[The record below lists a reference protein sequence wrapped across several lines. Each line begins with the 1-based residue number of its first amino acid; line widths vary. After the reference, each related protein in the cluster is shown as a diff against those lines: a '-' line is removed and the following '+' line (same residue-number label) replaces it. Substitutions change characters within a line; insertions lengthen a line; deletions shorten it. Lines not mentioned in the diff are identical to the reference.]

1 MSSYLNS
8 LNNQQK
14 LAVTTLD
21 GPLQVLAGAGSGKTK
36 VLTTRIAYLL
46 EQKKCF
52 GQQILCVT
60 FTNKAANE
68 MRERVL
74 QLVNSR
80 SVAFPWL
87 GTFHSICNKMLRKNA
102 EAVNLKPNFSII
114 DTLDQIKL
122 IKNILDSE
130 NIDLKKNPPKQIA
143 FQIDSW
149 KNKAL
154 LPQEITLKNQEF
166 HLKNALQ
173 VYGVYQKK
181 LQTMN
186 CVDFGDLILHV
197 VTILKKFEDIRKIYQ
212 NNFKYIL
219 VDEFQDTNYIQN
231 LWLQLLTSEN
241 NNICDVGDDDQSIY
255 SWRGAEVKN
264 ILNFKKEYKDT
275 QSIKLEQNYRS
286 TKNILNTASSLIAN
300 NEDRLDKNIWSD
312 LGDGEKVKV
321 KSYFDGR
328 NEATGISDTIE
339 QNLSK
344 KYNLNN
350 ISILVRA
357 AFQTREFEERFIKIG
372 LPYRIIGGLKFYERS
387 EIKDALSYLR
397 LINQTNDD
405 LSFERIVN
413 KPKRS
418 IGDSSL
424 KKIHDYARIKDLSL
438 FDASQEILKENILK
452 PKTVQNLKNFLIHI
466 HSWKANAKKID
477 HITLLENILDESGYA
492 MMLKNERTPE
502 ADDKLEN
509 LKELKASM
517 KGYSS
522 LDEFLENISLQTSID
537 EEWDGEK
544 INIMT
549 IHSAKGLEFDAVFLP
564 GWEEGLFP
572 HQKSI
577 DEKGVTG
584 IEEERRLAY
593 VAITKAKKDLY
604 ISFALQRKFFGRQND
619 NYDFYS
625 SLQSRFIDELDK
637 KYLEISIDEE
647 KDDDFI
653 FDQDF
658 NNESKK
664 NSPGW
669 KRYQDNLNQ
678 PKENI
683 KTINYTENLTEFT
696 VGETVKH
703 DGFGEGK
710 IIHIEGNKL
719 LINFKNQGEKKEI
732 DKFIR
737 KAVNDYLKKNK
748 KTFNKTKN

>member
-36 VLTTRIAYLL
+36 VLTTRIACLL

-102 EAVNLKPNFSII
+102 EAANLKPNFSII

-241 NNICDVGDDDQSIY
+241 NNICVVGDDDQSIY

-286 TKNILNTASSLIAN
+286 TKNILNTASSLITN

-328 NEATGISDTIE
+328 NEATGISDIIE

-477 HITLLENILDESGYA
+477 HITLLENVLDESGYA

-537 EEWDGEK
+537 EEWDGKK

-584 IEEERRLAY
+584 VEEERRLAY
-593 VAITKAKKDLY
+593 VAITRAKKDLY

-647 KDDDFI
+647 KDDDFV

-658 NNESKK
+658 NIESKK

-719 LINFKNQGEKKEI
+719 LINFKNQGEKKVI
-732 DKFIR
+732 DKFIS
-737 KAVNDYLKKNK
+737 KAVNE
-748 KTFNKTKN
+748 

>member
-14 LAVTTLD
+14 LAVSSTE

-36 VLTTRIAYLL
+36 VLTSRIAYLIQ
-46 EQKKCF
+46 QKKCF

-74 QLVNSR
+74 KLVNSK

-102 EAVNLKPNFSII
+102 EAVSLKPNFTII

-122 IKNILDSE
+122 IKNILSAE
-130 NIDLKKNPPKQIA
+130 NIDIKKNPPKQIA
-143 FQIDSW
+143 FHIDQW

-154 LPQEITLKNQEF
+154 LPDHVKLKNQEF
-166 HLKNALQ
+166 NLVNALK
-173 VYGVYQKK
+173 VYKIYQKR
-181 LQTMN
+181 LLVMN

-197 VTILKKFEDIRKIYQ
+197 VTILKKFEDIKKIYQ
-212 NNFKYIL
+212 RNFKYIL
-219 VDEFQDTNYIQN
+219 VDEFQDTNYVQN
-231 LWLQLLTSEN
+231 LWLQLLTSQK
-241 NNICDVGDDDQSIY
+241 NNICVVGDDDQSIY

-264 ILNFKKEYKDT
+264 ILEFKNNYQNT
-275 QSIKLEQNYRS
+275 QTIKLEQNYRS
-286 TKNILNTASSLIAN
+286 TENILNSATSLISN
-300 NEDRLDKNIWSD
+300 NEDRLEKNIWSE
-312 LGDGEKVKV
+312 LGDGEKVKI
-321 KSYFDGR
+321 KSYFDGIS
-328 NEATGISDTIE
+328 EATGISDIIE

-344 KYNLNN
+344 KFKLNE

-357 AFQTREFEERFIKIG
+357 AFQTRELEERFIKIG

-387 EIKDALSYLR
+387 EIKDALGYLR
-397 LINQTNDD
+397 LINQSSDD
-405 LSFERIVN
+405 ISFERIIN
-413 KPKRS
+413 NPKRS
-418 IGDSSL
+418 IGDSSI
-424 KKIHDYARIKDLSL
+424 KKIHDFAREKDLSL

-452 PKTVQNLKNFLIHI
+452 PKTIQNLKSFLVNMI
-466 HSWKANAKKID
+466 SWKQKSKDID
-477 HITLLENILDESGYA
+477 HISLLEIVLDESGYSS
-492 MMLKNERTPE
+492 MLKNERTPE
-502 ADDKLEN
+502 ADGRLEN
-509 LKELKASM
+509 LKELKSSM
-517 KGYSS
+517 KNYSS
-522 LDEFLENISLQTSID
+522 LNEFLENISLQTAID

-577 DEKGVTG
+577 DEKGAEG

-593 VAITKAKKDLY
+593 VAITRAKKELF
-604 ISFALQRKFFGRQND
+604 ISFANQRKFYGRQND

-625 SLQSRFIDELDK
+625 SLQSRFIDEIDDK
-637 KYLEISIDEE
+637 YTEISIDDSAEDE
-647 KDDDFI
+647 FN

-658 NNESKK
+658 NTEGKK

-669 KRYQDNLNQ
+669 NRLKSNFAN
-678 PKENI
+678 KNEENI
-683 KTINYTENLTEFT
+683 KTISYTENFTDFT

-703 DGFGEGK
+703 EGFGLGK
-710 IIHIEGNKL
+710 IIHIDGNKL
-719 LINFKNQGEKKEI
+719 LINFNEQGEKRVI
-732 DKFIR
+732 DKFIQ
-737 KAVNDYLKKNK
+737 KASNE
-748 KTFNKTKN
+748 

>member
-1 MSSYLNS
+1 
-8 LNNQQK
+8 
-14 LAVTTLD
+14 
-21 GPLQVLAGAGSGKTK
+21 
-36 VLTTRIAYLL
+36 
-46 EQKKCF
+46 
-52 GQQILCVT
+52 
-60 FTNKAANE
+60 
-68 MRERVL
+68 
-74 QLVNSR
+74 
-80 SVAFPWL
+80 
-87 GTFHSICNKMLRKNA
+87 
-102 EAVNLKPNFSII
+102 
-114 DTLDQIKL
+114 
-122 IKNILDSE
+122 
-130 NIDLKKNPPKQIA
+130 
-143 FQIDSW
+143 
-149 KNKAL
+149 
-154 LPQEITLKNQEF
+154 
-166 HLKNALQ
+166 
-173 VYGVYQKK
+173 
-181 LQTMN
+181 MN

-241 NNICDVGDDDQSIY
+241 NNICVVGDDDQSIY

-477 HITLLENILDESGYA
+477 HITLLENVLDESGYA

-593 VAITKAKKDLY
+593 VAITRAKKDLY

-658 NNESKK
+658 NVESKK

-719 LINFKNQGEKKEI
+719 LINFKNQGEKKVI
-732 DKFIR
+732 DKFIS
-737 KAVNDYLKKNK
+737 KAVNE
-748 KTFNKTKN
+748 

>member
-14 LAVTTLD
+14 LAVSNTE

-36 VLTTRIAYLL
+36 VLTSRIAYLIQ
-46 EQKKCF
+46 QKKCF

-60 FTNKAANE
+60 FTNKAASE

-74 QLVNSR
+74 KLVNSK

-102 EAVNLKPNFSII
+102 EAVGLKPNFTII

-122 IKNILDSE
+122 IKNILNAE
-130 NIDLKKNPPKQIA
+130 NIDIKKNPPKQIA
-143 FQIDSW
+143 FYIDQW

-154 LPQEITLKNQEF
+154 LPEQVKLKNQEF
-166 HLKNALQ
+166 NLVNALK
-173 VYGVYQKK
+173 VYKIYQKR
-181 LQTMN
+181 LLVMN

-197 VTILKKFEDIRKIYQ
+197 VTILKKFEDIKKIYQ
-212 NNFKYIL
+212 KNFKYIL
-219 VDEFQDTNYIQN
+219 VDEFQDTNYVQN
-231 LWLQLLTSEN
+231 LWLQLLTSEKK
-241 NNICDVGDDDQSIY
+241 NICVVGDDDQSIY

-264 ILNFKKEYKDT
+264 ILEFKNNYQNT
-275 QSIKLEQNYRS
+275 QTIKLEQNYRS
-286 TKNILNTASSLIAN
+286 TENILNSATSLISN
-300 NEDRLDKNIWSD
+300 NEDRLEKNIWSE
-312 LGDGEKVKV
+312 LGDGEKVKI
-321 KSYFDGR
+321 KSYFDGIS
-328 NEATGISDTIE
+328 EATGISDIIE

-344 KYNLNN
+344 KFKLNE

-387 EIKDALSYLR
+387 EIKDALGYLR
-397 LINQTNDD
+397 LINQSSDD
-405 LSFERIVN
+405 ISFERIIN
-413 KPKRS
+413 NPKRS
-418 IGDSSL
+418 IGDSSI
-424 KKIHDYARIKDLSL
+424 KKIHDFAREKDLSL

-452 PKTVQNLKNFLIHI
+452 PKTIQNLKSFLVNMI
-466 HSWKANAKKID
+466 SWKQKSKDID
-477 HITLLENILDESGYA
+477 HISLLEIVLDESGYSS
-492 MMLKNERTPE
+492 MLKNERTPE
-502 ADDKLEN
+502 ADARLEN
-509 LKELKASM
+509 LKELKSSM
-517 KGYSS
+517 KNYSS
-522 LDEFLENISLQTSID
+522 LNEFLENISLQTAID

-577 DEKGVTG
+577 DEKGADG

-593 VAITKAKKDLY
+593 VAITRAKKELF
-604 ISFALQRKFFGRQND
+604 ISFANQRKFYGRQND

-625 SLQSRFIDELDK
+625 SLQSRFIDEIDDK
-637 KYLEISIDEE
+637 YTEISIDNSTEDE
-647 KDDDFI
+647 FI

-658 NNESKK
+658 NIEGKK

-669 KRYQDNLNQ
+669 NRLKSNFAN
-678 PKENI
+678 KNEENI
-683 KTINYTENLTEFT
+683 KTISYTENFTDFT

-703 DGFGEGK
+703 EGFGLGK
-710 IIHIEGNKL
+710 IIHIDGNKL
-719 LINFKNQGEKKEI
+719 LINFKEQGEKKVI
-732 DKFIR
+732 DKFIQ
-737 KAVNDYLKKNK
+737 KASNE
-748 KTFNKTKN
+748 

>member
-154 LPQEITLKNQEF
+154 LPQDITLKNQEF

-173 VYGVYQKK
+173 VYRVYQKK

-241 NNICDVGDDDQSIY
+241 NNICVVGDDDQSIY

-328 NEATGISDTIE
+328 NEATGISDIIE

-344 KYNLNN
+344 KYSLNN

-477 HITLLENILDESGYA
+477 HITLLENVLDESGYA

-593 VAITKAKKDLY
+593 VAITRAKKDLY

-658 NNESKK
+658 NIESKK

-719 LINFKNQGEKKEI
+719 LINFKNQGEKKVI
-732 DKFIR
+732 DKFIS
-737 KAVNDYLKKNK
+737 KAVNE
-748 KTFNKTKN
+748 

>member
-154 LPQEITLKNQEF
+154 LPQDITLKNQEF

-173 VYGVYQKK
+173 VYRVYQKK

-241 NNICDVGDDDQSIY
+241 NNICVVGDDDQSIY

-328 NEATGISDTIE
+328 NEATGISDIIE

-477 HITLLENILDESGYA
+477 HITLLENVLDESGYA

-593 VAITKAKKDLY
+593 VAITRAKKDLY

-658 NNESKK
+658 NIESKK

-719 LINFKNQGEKKEI
+719 LINFKNQGEKKVI
-732 DKFIR
+732 DKFIS
-737 KAVNDYLKKNK
+737 KAVNE
-748 KTFNKTKN
+748 

>member
-173 VYGVYQKK
+173 VYRVYQKK

-241 NNICDVGDDDQSIY
+241 NNICVVGDDDQSIY

-477 HITLLENILDESGYA
+477 HITLLENVLDESGYA

-593 VAITKAKKDLY
+593 VAITRAKKDLY

-658 NNESKK
+658 NVESKK

-719 LINFKNQGEKKEI
+719 LINFKNQGEKKVI
-732 DKFIR
+732 DKFIS
-737 KAVNDYLKKNK
+737 KAVNE
-748 KTFNKTKN
+748 

>member
-14 LAVTTLD
+14 LAVSNTE

-36 VLTTRIAYLL
+36 VLTSRIAYLIQ
-46 EQKKCF
+46 QKKCF

-60 FTNKAANE
+60 FTNKAASE

-74 QLVNSR
+74 KLVNSK

-102 EAVNLKPNFSII
+102 EAVGLKPNFTII

-122 IKNILDSE
+122 IKNILSAE
-130 NIDLKKNPPKQIA
+130 NIDIKKNPPKQIA
-143 FQIDSW
+143 FYIDQW

-154 LPQEITLKNQEF
+154 LPEQVKLKNQEF
-166 HLKNALQ
+166 NLVNALK
-173 VYGVYQKK
+173 VYKIYQKR
-181 LQTMN
+181 LLVMN

-197 VTILKKFEDIRKIYQ
+197 VTILKKFEDIKKIYQ
-212 NNFKYIL
+212 RNFKYIL
-219 VDEFQDTNYIQN
+219 VDEFQDTNYVQN
-231 LWLQLLTSEN
+231 LWLQLLTSEKK
-241 NNICDVGDDDQSIY
+241 NICVVGDDDQSIY

-264 ILNFKKEYKDT
+264 ILEFKNNYQNT
-275 QSIKLEQNYRS
+275 QTIKLEQNYRS
-286 TKNILNTASSLIAN
+286 TENILNSATSLISN
-300 NEDRLDKNIWSD
+300 NEDRLEKNIWSE
-312 LGDGEKVKV
+312 LGDGEKVKI
-321 KSYFDGR
+321 KSYFDGIS
-328 NEATGISDTIE
+328 EATGISDIIE

-344 KYNLNN
+344 KFKLNE

-387 EIKDALSYLR
+387 EIKDALGYLR
-397 LINQTNDD
+397 LINQSSDD
-405 LSFERIVN
+405 ISFERIIN
-413 KPKRS
+413 NPKRS
-418 IGDSSL
+418 IGDSSI
-424 KKIHDYARIKDLSL
+424 KKIHDFAREKDLSL

-452 PKTVQNLKNFLIHI
+452 PKTIQNLKSFLVNMI
-466 HSWKANAKKID
+466 SWKQKSKDID
-477 HITLLENILDESGYA
+477 HISLLEIVLDESGYSS
-492 MMLKNERTPE
+492 MLKNERTPE
-502 ADDKLEN
+502 ADARLEN
-509 LKELKASM
+509 LKELKSSM
-517 KGYSS
+517 KNYSS
-522 LDEFLENISLQTSID
+522 LNEFLENISLQTAID

-577 DEKGVTG
+577 DEKGADG

-593 VAITKAKKDLY
+593 VAITRAKKELF
-604 ISFALQRKFFGRQND
+604 ISFANQRKFYGRQND

-625 SLQSRFIDELDK
+625 SLQSRFIDEIDDK
-637 KYLEISIDEE
+637 YTEILIDNTVEDE
-647 KDDDFI
+647 FI

-658 NNESKK
+658 NIEGKK

-669 KRYQDNLNQ
+669 NRLKSNFAIKNE
-678 PKENI
+678 ENI
-683 KTINYTENLTEFT
+683 KTISYTENFTDFT

-703 DGFGEGK
+703 EGFGLGK
-710 IIHIEGNKL
+710 IIHIDGNKL
-719 LINFKNQGEKKEI
+719 LINFKEQGEKKVI
-732 DKFIR
+732 DKFIQ
-737 KAVNDYLKKNK
+737 KASNE
-748 KTFNKTKN
+748 

>member
-1 MSSYLNS
+1 M
-8 LNNQQK
+8 
-14 LAVTTLD
+14 
-21 GPLQVLAGAGSGKTK
+21 
-36 VLTTRIAYLL
+36 
-46 EQKKCF
+46 
-52 GQQILCVT
+52 
-60 FTNKAANE
+60 
-68 MRERVL
+68 
-74 QLVNSR
+74 
-80 SVAFPWL
+80 
-87 GTFHSICNKMLRKNA
+87 
-102 EAVNLKPNFSII
+102 
-114 DTLDQIKL
+114 
-122 IKNILDSE
+122 
-130 NIDLKKNPPKQIA
+130 
-143 FQIDSW
+143 DSW

-154 LPQEITLKNQEF
+154 LPQEVTLKNQEF

-173 VYGVYQKK
+173 VYRVYQKK

-241 NNICDVGDDDQSIY
+241 KNICVVGDDDQSIY

-405 LSFERIVN
+405 LSFERVVN

-452 PKTVQNLKNFLIHI
+452 PKTVQSLKNFLIHI
-466 HSWKANAKKID
+466 HSWKANAK
-477 HITLLENILDESGYA
+477 N
-492 MMLKNERTPE
+492 
-502 ADDKLEN
+502 
-509 LKELKASM
+509 
-517 KGYSS
+517 
-522 LDEFLENISLQTSID
+522 
-537 EEWDGEK
+537 
-544 INIMT
+544 
-549 IHSAKGLEFDAVFLP
+549 
-564 GWEEGLFP
+564 
-572 HQKSI
+572 
-577 DEKGVTG
+577 
-584 IEEERRLAY
+584 
-593 VAITKAKKDLY
+593 
-604 ISFALQRKFFGRQND
+604 
-619 NYDFYS
+619 
-625 SLQSRFIDELDK
+625 
-637 KYLEISIDEE
+637 
-647 KDDDFI
+647 
-653 FDQDF
+653 
-658 NNESKK
+658 
-664 NSPGW
+664 
-669 KRYQDNLNQ
+669 
-678 PKENI
+678 
-683 KTINYTENLTEFT
+683 
-696 VGETVKH
+696 
-703 DGFGEGK
+703 
-710 IIHIEGNKL
+710 
-719 LINFKNQGEKKEI
+719 
-732 DKFIR
+732 
-737 KAVNDYLKKNK
+737 
-748 KTFNKTKN
+748 

>member
-14 LAVTTLD
+14 LAVSNTE

-36 VLTTRIAYLL
+36 VLTSRIAYLIG
-46 EQKKCF
+46 QKKCF

-60 FTNKAANE
+60 FTNKAASE

-74 QLVNSR
+74 KLVNSK

-102 EAVNLKPNFSII
+102 EAVGLKPNFTII

-122 IKNILDSE
+122 IKNILSAE
-130 NIDLKKNPPKQIA
+130 NIDIKKNPPKQIA
-143 FQIDSW
+143 FHIDQW

-154 LPQEITLKNQEF
+154 LPDQVKLKNQEF
-166 HLKNALQ
+166 NLVNTLK
-173 VYGVYQKK
+173 VYKIYQKR
-181 LQTMN
+181 LLVMN

-197 VTILKKFEDIRKIYQ
+197 VTILKKFEDIKKIYQ
-212 NNFKYIL
+212 RNFKYIL
-219 VDEFQDTNYIQN
+219 VDEFQDTNYVQN
-231 LWLQLLTSEN
+231 LWLQLLTSEKK
-241 NNICDVGDDDQSIY
+241 NICVVGDDDQSIY

-264 ILNFKKEYKDT
+264 ILEFKNNYQNTKT
-275 QSIKLEQNYRS
+275 IKLEQNYRS
-286 TKNILNTASSLIAN
+286 TENILNSATSLISN
-300 NEDRLDKNIWSD
+300 NEDRLEKNIWSE
-312 LGDGEKVKV
+312 LGDGEKVKI
-321 KSYFDGR
+321 KSYFDGIS
-328 NEATGISDTIE
+328 EATGTSDIIE

-344 KYNLNN
+344 KFKLNE

-387 EIKDALSYLR
+387 EIKDALGYLR
-397 LINQTNDD
+397 LINQSSDD
-405 LSFERIVN
+405 ISFERIIN
-413 KPKRS
+413 NPKRS
-418 IGDSSL
+418 IGDSSI
-424 KKIHDYARIKDLSL
+424 KKIHDFAREKDLSL

-452 PKTVQNLKNFLIHI
+452 PKTIQNLKSFLVNMI
-466 HSWKANAKKID
+466 SWKQKSKDID
-477 HITLLENILDESGYA
+477 HISLLEIVLDESGYSS
-492 MMLKNERTPE
+492 MLKNERTPE
-502 ADDKLEN
+502 ADARLEN
-509 LKELKASM
+509 LKELKSSM
-517 KGYSS
+517 KNYSS
-522 LDEFLENISLQTSID
+522 LNEFLENISLQTAID

-577 DEKGVTG
+577 DEKGADG

-593 VAITKAKKDLY
+593 VAITRAKKELF
-604 ISFALQRKFFGRQND
+604 ISFANQRKFYGRQND

-625 SLQSRFIDELDK
+625 SLQSRFIDEIDDK
-637 KYLEISIDEE
+637 YTEISIDDSAEDE
-647 KDDDFI
+647 FI

-658 NNESKK
+658 NIEGKK

-669 KRYQDNLNQ
+669 NRLKSNFAN
-678 PKENI
+678 KNEENI
-683 KTINYTENLTEFT
+683 KTISYTENFTDFT

-703 DGFGEGK
+703 EGFGLGK
-710 IIHIEGNKL
+710 IIHIDGNKL
-719 LINFKNQGEKKEI
+719 LINFKEQGEKKVI
-732 DKFIR
+732 DKFIQ
-737 KAVNDYLKKNK
+737 KASNE
-748 KTFNKTKN
+748 

>member
-80 SVAFPWL
+80 SIAFPWL

-173 VYGVYQKK
+173 VYRVYQKK

-241 NNICDVGDDDQSIY
+241 NNICVVGDDDQSIY

-477 HITLLENILDESGYA
+477 HITLLENVLDESGYA
-492 MMLKNERTPE
+492 MMLKNEKTPE

-593 VAITKAKKDLY
+593 VAITRAKKDLY

-658 NNESKK
+658 NIESKK

-719 LINFKNQGEKKEI
+719 LINFKNQGEKKVI
-732 DKFIR
+732 DKFIS
-737 KAVNDYLKKNK
+737 KAVNE
-748 KTFNKTKN
+748 